1 MKILRNAM
9 MIIFFCLLVLVVV
22 LGCFYRYSVSAVDKN
37 DKTFVEIE
45 IPSGSTT
52 TGIGK
57 ILKENDLVHSKNI
70 FRLYCTIYKID
81 SLKAG
86 TYSLSKSMD
95 LKTIVEVLKKGNNY
109 NPDEISITFK
119 EGINMRKIAKT
130 IADNTNNTEQDV
142 YDKLKD
148 SKYIDSLI
156 EKYWF
161 LDSSIKNSSIYYP
174 LEGYLYPDTYR
185 FVNKDVSVEEIFKK
199 LLDAEDKFLT
209 KYKKEINNSKYSV
222 HELLSLASVVELE
235 SVTES
240 DRAGVAGV
248 FYNRLNSNMQLGSD
262 VTSYYANKVDMSERD
277 LTVAEYNYNS
287 PYNTRIASNA
297 GKIPVGPIAS
307 VSETAF
313 KAVIN
318 PTKHNYY
325 YFVSDKNRKIYFST
339 TYAEQNKKIK
349 ELKEKGLWYEW

>member
-1 MKILRNAM
+1 
-9 MIIFFCLLVLVVV
+9 
-22 LGCFYRYSVSAVDKN
+22 
-37 DKTFVEIE
+37 
-45 IPSGSTT
+45 
-52 TGIGK
+52 
-57 ILKENDLVHSKNI
+57 
-70 FRLYCTIYKID
+70 
-81 SLKAG
+81 
-86 TYSLSKSMD
+86 MD

-185 FVNKDVSVEEIFKK
+185 FVNKDVSVEDIFKK